1 MKVQH
6 AKASAVFMLVF
17 AFSTGAANAAAHSNR
32 HVAQNAWQATR
43 VDASQKPAGPCFGI
57 PGRRAL
63 INASGEY
70 VPSVFDPGP
79 GTD

>member
-6 AKASAVFMLVF
+6 TKASAVLMLVF
-17 AFSTGAANAAAHSNR
+17 ALSTEAANAADHSKR
-32 HVAQNAWQATR
+32 HVAPSAWQATR
-43 VDASQKPAGPCFGI
+43 IDTSQKPAGPCFGI
-57 PGRRAL
+57 PGRQAL